1 VATVTAL
8 PVRTSARP
16 ARPVRVAST
25 PDRRTAGLVGIAAQL
40 EEAFQRGRASV
51 FAEAE
56 VASRPRH
63 LSAVPAGGAS

>member
-1 VATVTAL
+1 MATLTAL
-8 PVRTSARP
+8 PDRAPVRP
-16 ARPVRVAST
+16 ARVASVGE
-25 PDRRTAGLVGIAAQL
+25 RQAAGLASIAAQL

-56 VASRPRH
+56 AASRPRH